1 MQRLKSS
8 DPDFKKKFAR
18 LVEDRRET
26 DVDVTQSVLT
36 ILGEIRARGDD
47 ALAEFTMRYD
57 DFALPDDH
65 FADFLAQQIEVA
77 AELVELLAKPF
88 GVGHGGAS

>member
-1 MQRLKSS
+1 MQRLKAPSPISRRSS
-8 DPDFKKKFAR
+8 PA
-18 LVEDRRET
+18 LVADRRET

-57 DFALPDDH
+57 DFAAASPPASHLPEGND
-65 FADFLAQQIEVA
+65 
-77 AELVELLAKPF
+77 
-88 GVGHGGAS
+88 GASSIYASRSL